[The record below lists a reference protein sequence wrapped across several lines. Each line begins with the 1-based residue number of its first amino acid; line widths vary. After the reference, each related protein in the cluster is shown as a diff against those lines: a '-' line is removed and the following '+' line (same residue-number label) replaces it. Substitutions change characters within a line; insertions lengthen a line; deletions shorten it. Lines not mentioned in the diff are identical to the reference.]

1 MITKCN
7 KNFNQKTGESELG
20 CVENEIPY
28 TFVSYQ
34 LIKKRITIINCGQK
48 SE

>member
-1 MITKCN
+1 MRF
-7 KNFNQKTGESELG
+7 KNFNQKTGDSELG

-28 TFVSYQ
+28 TFVSNQ
-34 LIKKRITIINCGQK
+34 LTPKRLTIINCGQK